1 MFTKAFNRARH
12 AIDGV
17 AIEAA
22 FSLAAL
28 ILACGAIFL
37 AAGGL
42 AWWLSMQMAVHVAL
56 LITAAATGVCAA
68 VVYLIG
74 HNIDA
79 PAAASPER
87 KEDPSPFH
95 ALMESLGSLGP
106 PLDAMAAGLV
116 ARQFRRSPVSAI
128 AALVAVGA
136 VLGALNAAG
145 EDDAE

>member
-1 MFTKAFNRARH
+1 MFTRAFKRARH

-28 ILACGAIFL
+28 ILACGAFLL
-37 AAGGL
+37 AAVGL
-42 AWWLSMQMAVHVAL
+42 AWWLSMQMAVYFAL
-56 LITAAATGVCAA
+56 LITAAATALCAA
-68 VVYLIG
+68 TVYIIG

-79 PAAASPER
+79 PAAASPEK

-95 ALMESLGSLGP
+95 ALMDSFGSLGP
-106 PLDAMAAGLV
+106 PLDVMAAGLV
-116 ARQFRRSPVSAI
+116 ARQFRRTPISAI

-136 VLGALNAAG
+136 LVGALNAAA
-145 EDDAE
+145 EDERE